1 MEARE
6 VVGASRVRILGMLW
20 KKGHPLVRGLHW
32 WWGTRRCPHVEDK
45 VKKETWVSFVSS
57 DLIGRYVCHRI
68 GSEELDGW
76 EPEFVM
82 NHPSGV
88 SNEDCICC
96 LPGFC
101 SSMVSCLVVLPGGW
115 EIQRGPK

>member
-1 MEARE
+1 M
-6 VVGASRVRILGMLW
+6 
-20 KKGHPLVRGLHW
+20 RGLH

-57 DLIGRYVCHRI
+57 DLIRRYVCSRCFHRI

-82 NHPSGV
+82 NHSSGV
-88 SNEDCICC
+88 SNEDF
-96 LPGFC
+96 LFQGLHLLLTWFC
-101 SSMVSCLVVLPGGW
+101 SSMVSCLVVLLGGW
-115 EIQRGPK
+115 EIQRGLK